1 MIAVVLGWACYGL
14 IVWALALMIMRVMGP
29 SPEYAGAL
37 IKKLVGEVQML
48 YFTVR
53 FEDDDA
59 GLWQIIEETAT
70 GNRYRVQ
77 IRDAKG
83 EMKW

>member
-1 MIAVVLGWACYGL
+1 MIALALGWACYGL
-14 IVWALALMIMRVMGP
+14 IVWVLTLMVMRVIGP
-29 SPEYAGAL
+29 SPEYMGAL
-37 IKKLVGEVQML
+37 IKKLIGEVQML

-59 GLWQIIEETAT
+59 GLWQIIEDRE
-70 GNRYRVQ
+70 GNRYRVH

>member
-1 MIAVVLGWACYGL
+1 LK
-14 IVWALALMIMRVMGP
+14 
-29 SPEYAGAL
+29 EF
-37 IKKLVGEVQML
+37 
-48 YFTVR
+48 FTVR

-59 GLWQIIEETAT
+59 GLWQIIEDRE